1 MNLFILLK
9 SDILTLKKQGNTM
22 SIVAKVYRGS
32 IVDLTHI
39 GHLAVVNYKGELL
52 HSYGD
57 PQRVTY
63 IRSSAKPIQALVAL
77 ESGAVD
83 EYGITKEELAI
94 FCASHNGE
102 KIHTDTVKSILSKAG
117 LSVANLQCGTHPS
130 LNPEIAAILKEEG
143 KVLDNSNSNCSGKHS
158 GMLVGSNF
166 LGDDLDSYLSINH
179 PVQQR
184 ILKAI
189 SQICEYDAKDIVI
202 GTDGCGVPVHA
213 LPLDKYAHGIAKL
226 AKPDVFDKK
235 REESVKRVIDA
246 MVSYPYMVAGKD
258 RLCTDLMLTCKGKL
272 FAKLGADGY
281 YAVGIIGKG
290 IGLTFKCED
299 GKIPIVEA
307 LAVHTLYKLG
317 FITKEEFDALEKYH
331 KIEVKNHRGETVG
344 HTDFDFE
351 LK

>member
-1 MNLFILLK
+1 
-9 SDILTLKKQGNTM
+9 M
-22 SIVAKVYRGS
+22 SIVAKVYRGP

-39 GHLAVVNYKGELL
+39 GHVAVVNHKGELL
-52 HSYGD
+52 HSYGN
-57 PQRVTY
+57 PHRVTY

-77 ESGAVD
+77 ESGAV
-83 EYGITKEELAI
+83 EQYGINEEELAL

-102 KIHTDTVKSILSKAG
+102 KIHTDAVKSILSKAG
-117 LSVANLQCGTHPS
+117 LGVENLQCGTHAS
-130 LNPEIAAILKEEG
+130 INPDIAVMLENEG

-158 GMLVGSNF
+158 GMLIGSNF
-166 LGDDLDSYLSINH
+166 LGDDLDSYLSLSH

-184 ILKAI
+184 ILKTL
-189 SQICEYDAKDIVI
+189 SQICEYDEKDIVI

-213 LPLDKYAHGIAKL
+213 LPLSKFAHGIAKL
-226 AKPDVFDKK
+226 AFTEVFDEK
-235 REESVKRVIDA
+235 RAQNVNRIVKA
-246 MVSYPYMVAGKD
+246 MVTYPYMVAGRD
-258 RLCTDLMLTCKGKL
+258 RLCTNLMKVCKGRL

-299 GKIPIVEA
+299 GKIPVAEA

-317 FITKEEFDALEKYH
+317 YIDKQEFDALEKYH
-331 KIEVKNHRGETVG
+331 KIEVKNHRGEIVG